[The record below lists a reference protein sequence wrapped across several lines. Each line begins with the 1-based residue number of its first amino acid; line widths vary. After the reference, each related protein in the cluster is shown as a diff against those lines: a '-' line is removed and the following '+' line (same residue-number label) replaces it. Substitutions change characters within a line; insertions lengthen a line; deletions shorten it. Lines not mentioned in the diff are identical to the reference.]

1 MSEPL
6 QKTPLHAE
14 HVALGARMV
23 PFAGYE
29 MPIQY
34 PAGIN
39 AEHQVVRNAAGL
51 FDVSHMGQ
59 VEVSGPDAR
68 DFVQFATSNDIDRA
82 TVGQAQ
88 YTLLLNDTGGIIDD
102 LLVYRFPDRYLLVVN
117 AANRVKDLAQLERLA
132 SGFDVQVADRTADR
146 ALLALQGP
154 RAEAILRR
162 LLGAAAPD
170 PEYYRFEEIEID
182 GAPVMISRTGY
193 TGEDGFEL
201 YLPARSATGLW
212 RSILEVGGPEGLRP
226 AGLGARDSLRLEMG
240 YPLYGNELGEDR
252 TPLEGG
258 LGWVVKLD
266 KGDFVGADALR
277 RAKEAGIATR
287 LAGFKL
293 RERGFPRPGYEVRT
307 AEGEAGVVTSGTV
320 SPSLGVGLGFAYLP
334 SHAAAAGT
342 MIEVIIRDKPVPAE
356 VVRPPFYRDGSVRS

>member
-1 MSEPL
+1 MTESL

-14 HVALGARMV
+14 HVALGARLV

-34 PAGIN
+34 PAGIT
-39 AEHQVVRNAAGL
+39 AEHQAVRTAAGL

-59 VEVSGPDAR
+59 VEVSGPAAR
-68 DFVQFATSNDIDRA
+68 EFVQFATSNDIDRA
-82 TVGQAQ
+82 AVGQAQ
-88 YTLLLNDTGGIIDD
+88 YTLLLNEAGGIIDD
-102 LLVYRFPDRYLLVVN
+102 LLVYRYEDRYLLVVN
-117 AANRVKDLAQLERLA
+117 AANRHKDLAQLQQLA
-132 SGFDVQVADRTADR
+132 SGFEVQVTDLTPDR

-154 RAEAILRR
+154 RAETILRR
-162 LLGAAAPD
+162 LLRDSAPN
-170 PEYYRFEEIEID
+170 PGYYRFEEVEIE
-182 GAPVMISRTGY
+182 GAQVMISRTGY

-201 YLPARSATGLW
+201 YLPAQLASGLW
-212 RSILEVGGPEGLRP
+212 QSIIELGGPEGLQP

-266 KGDFVGADALR
+266 KGEFVGRDALR
-277 RAKEAGIATR
+277 RVKEAGVSTR
-287 LAGFKL
+287 LAGFRL

-307 AEGEAGVVTSGTV
+307 AEGEVGVVTSGTV

-334 SHAAAAGT
+334 AAAASAGT
-342 MIEVIIRDKPVPAE
+342 IIDVMIRGKPVPAE
-356 VVRPPFYRDGSVRS
+356 VVRPPFYQEGSVCS